1 VLSVQLRY
9 EARNGHHVLRVFR
22 DVMAAAPPGI
32 AVSVYERDRTDLT
45 ASTATG
51 SAKTHARVVTALRT
65 PVIPHLSR
73 MTSMIEG

>member
-1 VLSVQLRY
+1 
-9 EARNGHHVLRVFR
+9 
-22 DVMAAAPPGI
+22 MAAAPPGI

-51 SAKTHARVVTALRT
+51 SAKTDARVVTALRT
-65 PVIPHLSR
+65 PVIPYLSR